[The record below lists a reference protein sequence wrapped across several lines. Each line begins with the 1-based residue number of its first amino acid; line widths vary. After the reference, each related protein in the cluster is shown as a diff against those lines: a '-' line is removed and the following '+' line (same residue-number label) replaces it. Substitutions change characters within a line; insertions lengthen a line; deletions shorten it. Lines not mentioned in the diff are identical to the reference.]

1 MLFMINLQYDIRQ
14 DLVINQIEYPVPKM
28 FRSSTEDVRTY

>member
-28 FRSSTEDVRTY
+28 LELIE